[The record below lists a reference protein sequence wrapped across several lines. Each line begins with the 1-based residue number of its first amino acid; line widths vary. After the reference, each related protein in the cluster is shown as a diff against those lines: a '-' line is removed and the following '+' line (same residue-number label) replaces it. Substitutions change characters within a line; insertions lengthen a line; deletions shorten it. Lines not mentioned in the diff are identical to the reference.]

1 MWHICVKEHLENQF
15 LEPLFDIWNSILQNE
30 IMIILY
36 FKISRCD
43 NLNNPIL
50 FYWFRAPDLC
60 SG

>member
-1 MWHICVKEHLENQF
+1 MWHIGVKEHFEYQF

-43 NLNNPIL
+43 NLNNPI
-50 FYWFRAPDLC
+50 
-60 SG
+60 